1 MSTKPTSA
9 IEERPVNV
17 KIAGIGYKI
26 FVEPE
31 TEVFVRNAAE
41 RLQQLLDELREEGID
56 NPHEAM
62 MRVAFDGL
70 VNKFR
75 SEQQGQQLQQMLYKR
90 IAQLDNVVTSA

>member
-1 MSTKPTSA
+1 MSTLPTSA

-17 KIAGIGYKI
+17 KIAGISYKLL
-26 FVEPE
+26 VEPD

-41 RLQQLLDELREEGID
+41 RLQQLLDELKEEGID
-56 NPHEAM
+56 NPGEAM
-62 MRVAFDGL
+62 MRIAFDGL

-75 SEQQGQQLQQMLYKR
+75 SDQQGQQLQQMLYKR